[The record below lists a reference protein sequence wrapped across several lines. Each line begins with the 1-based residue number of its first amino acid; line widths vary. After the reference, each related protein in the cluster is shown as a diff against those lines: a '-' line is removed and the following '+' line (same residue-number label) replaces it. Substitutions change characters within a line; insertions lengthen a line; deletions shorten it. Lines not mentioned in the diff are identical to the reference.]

1 MRTFSSFVGRMVVT
15 ESGRELGKCHDLRA
29 RLGDGRPSVDAIV
42 VGKLG
47 WFEHLGITRPSARRK
62 DAVAWAAVVRIDGE
76 RIVVRDGT
84 ELE

>member
-15 ESGRELGKCHDLRA
+15 ESGRELGKCRDLRA
-29 RLGDGRPSVDAIV
+29 TLGSGRPSVDAVV

-47 WFEHLGITRPSARRK
+47 WLEHLGITSARRK
-62 DAVAWAAVVRIDGE
+62 DAVAWDAVVRIDGE
-76 RIVVRDGT
+76 RIVVRGGT